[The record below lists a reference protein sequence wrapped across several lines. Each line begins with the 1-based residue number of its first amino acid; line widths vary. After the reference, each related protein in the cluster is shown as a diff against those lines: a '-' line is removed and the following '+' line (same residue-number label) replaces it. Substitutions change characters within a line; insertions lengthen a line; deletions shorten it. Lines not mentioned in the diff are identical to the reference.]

1 MISNPSKM
9 MYLRPGNLYKDF
21 IVKKKVAKISDTG
34 TPIEVF
40 EDTGNLIK
48 GILAEADSNIS
59 ERKKHLYDQDKH
71 SLTHTIVSRGSA
83 EAKKGDALIHN
94 ERTFIVLLTEDVGDL
109 GTSTIYYAEER
120 NDVK

>member
-21 IVKKKVAKISDTG
+21 IVKKKMAKISDIG

-40 EDTGNLIK
+40 EDTGNLVK

-71 SLTHTIVSRGSA
+71 SLTHTIVSRGAA